1 MRKSN
6 HLFVAAG
13 VLVVGAV
20 IGCGGNGTGQFGST
34 SSTSGSFN
42 GSNTSGGFGNNN
54 GQQPLGTQP
63 GTPATNLVGNEI
75 LYAEYSEDGT
85 TIEKLTADGKKASVM
100 TKLPGGSP
108 IYAQDPTATHVAFA
122 VQKEGGQGLYWN
134 TSTTPDNA
142 TSLGATNFT
151 NIGSV
156 QFTPSGDDVL
166 YTAESAATP
175 FSVYLAS
182 TTGKM
187 VKKLDEGDDATI
199 SPNGKW
205 VAYSKTG
212 AGHSTLYV
220 IGIDGKGAHE
230 ITKGSKSNDILP
242 QWSKDGSKV
251 IFTSDRDGQFAIYSV
266 PVKGGAP
273 TKVVAGDG
281 IIYGGTPS
289 PDGKKV
295 AYSKISKNKDETG
308 LFIANSNGTLAHK
321 VSDQP
326 ASTGVMYW
334 TTPSVAAGK
343 TATHAGAPAMS
354 MSPRAKSLLKLPDAP
369 AIKKVDPTPVK
380 DTKTADVP
388 ASGKTPDKAVDK
400 TDKVDKAK
408 SGG

>member
-42 GSNTSGGFGNNN
+42 GSNTSGGFGNNT
-54 GQQPLGTQP
+54 GQQSLGTQP
-63 GTPATNLVGNEI
+63 GAPATNLAGNEI
-75 LYAEYSEDGT
+75 LYAEFSEDGT

-142 TSLGATNFT
+142 TSLGASNFT

-166 YTAESAATP
+166 YTAESASTP
-175 FSVYLAS
+175 FSLYLAS

-220 IGIDGKGAHE
+220 IGIDGKGAHP
-230 ITKGSKSNDILP
+230 ITTGKANDILP
-242 QWSKDGSKV
+242 QWSKDGGKV
-251 IFTSDRDGQFAIYSV
+251 LFTSDRDGQFAIYSV

-281 IIYGGTPS
+281 VIYGGTPS

-295 AYSKISKNKDETG
+295 AYSKISKAKDETG
-308 LFIANSNGTLAHK
+308 LFIANANGTLAHK

-334 TTPSVAAGK
+334 TTPSVAVGK
-343 TATHAGAPAMS
+343 SATHAGAPAMS

-369 AIKKVDPTPVK
+369 AIKKVEVKADPTK
-380 DTKTADVP
+380 DAKPADVP
-388 ASGKTPDKAVDK
+388 ASGKAPDKADK
-400 TDKVDKAK
+400 TK